1 MTTLIPKYDQGS
13 TNAINRAINLKL
25 AETISVLDFGA
36 DNTGATDSTTAI
48 QNAITFCGNTKQLF
62 FPSGSYLVTST
73 LNLVAGSNLIGTNQ
87 AQGEQ
92 EYSTGVTSSTILF
105 QPTTV
110 KDLFLMATPG
120 SGFNGKLSIS
130 NLMLIGNTTG
140 VTTGANTNSQYAL
153 NLSTVIYGNFSNLE
167 IRQFRG
173 GINCFNTIN
182 NRFCNIRIANSSVV
196 GVQYSGTSP
205 PTTDVWEQCSFT
217 NAPTGVILTTG
228 IAIRFINCLF
238 ESLANYGVDIAM
250 ECAHIHFVACYGE
263 NIPLTNASG
272 AMFHVG
278 YNGSVSSNNNII
290 IIQGGKY
297 QGNDT
302 TTQGTWLAA
311 STVQGAL
318 LSSVAVS
325 AFTNV
330 ITTGSNTALYAIC
343 CAGLQSYSC
352 TTIYN
357 DFTKISGFLDYES
370 ITSAGGPV
378 GNFVALQAATL
389 SSPNTILTLNASAR
403 VVPFADNTTSLG
415 YAGQRWSVVY
425 AGTGTINTS
434 DATQKQ
440 QIASLTSA
448 EQATAKLIKGL
459 IKTFKFNDAVTKK
472 GEEARTHIGVMAQ
485 DVQAAFT
492 ANGLDANKYSLFC
505 SDTWYTLDDKIV
517 PQGTEG
523 AVEVNQ
529 LGVRYEELLAFVI
542 AAL

>member
-434 DATQKQ
+434 DEREKQ
-440 QIASLTSA
+440 DIKDLSELEKQVAIG
-448 EQATAKLIKGL
+448 IKGL
-459 IKTFKFNDAVTKK
+459 IKSFKFKDTVVEK
-472 GEEARTHIGVMAQ
+472 GSKARIHFGVMAQ
-485 DVQAAFT
+485 QVAEAFKIV
-492 ANGLDANKYSLFC
+492 GLNPDDYALFC
-505 SDTWYTLDDKIV
+505 YDEWEAS
-517 PQGTEG
+517 EG
-523 AVEVNQ
+523 VEAGN
-529 LGVRYEELLAFVI
+529 RYGIRYDELLAFVI
-542 AAL
+542 SAL